1 MVSRRAI
8 LSRSRDDLAGDSH
21 PEMFSSHSEDQWFSK
36 EKLYKDH
43 IIEVLSKWDSI
54 DDEIWAKVIV
64 LERNR
69 RIAKAYARAPVLTV
83 NGSEDGFD
91 GFRIGVNGFDN
102 PLRDNKTTEFKDQI
116 GKGCKLKMDDSGNIL
131 VKRLS
136 RSNIYVKNTMEENAV
151 SNDILKLPN
160 GLLEFE
166 KPFKL
171 FDMKKFQQNVNREL
185 KRQYPERLKLETQC
199 ISTIALVKNEQE
211 VLDSPIWIMLINV
224 VALEMLKAKLPNSA
238 VPQQKNLSAPFPN
251 TRVSSDEDPYSL
263 SPAESSGSSGKG
275 PRHSRRDESGERQVR
290 DKDYYVPKNWAVRG
304 EISDVSEEYMVKG
317 YPRGRSKKTTDHQQE
332 DPYYHGL
339 SARVPAFA
347 TTKQEKESINYNQAS
362 RFKSPPRGGVAQL
375 PGPNPAWW
383 HSRMYQEENTVKG
396 EHQNYS
402 NILNV
407 LFFYLLEAPAKSKNP
422 LRNRVASPT
431 RPAIFRAGWK

>member
-1 MVSRRAI
+1 
-8 LSRSRDDLAGDSH
+8 
-21 PEMFSSHSEDQWFSK
+21 
-36 EKLYKDH
+36 
-43 IIEVLSKWDSI
+43 
-54 DDEIWAKVIV
+54 
-64 LERNR
+64 
-69 RIAKAYARAPVLTV
+69 
-83 NGSEDGFD
+83 
-91 GFRIGVNGFDN
+91 
-102 PLRDNKTTEFKDQI
+102 
-116 GKGCKLKMDDSGNIL
+116 
-131 VKRLS
+131 
-136 RSNIYVKNTMEENAV
+136 
-151 SNDILKLPN
+151 
-160 GLLEFE
+160 
-166 KPFKL
+166 
-171 FDMKKFQQNVNREL
+171 
-185 KRQYPERLKLETQC
+185 
-199 ISTIALVKNEQE
+199 
-211 VLDSPIWIMLINV
+211 
-224 VALEMLKAKLPNSA
+224 MLKSIFCMA

-383 HSRMYQEENTVKG
+383 HSRMYQEENTVK
-396 EHQNYS
+396 
-402 NILNV
+402 
-407 LFFYLLEAPAKSKNP
+407 EAPAKSKNP

>member
-1 MVSRRAI
+1 MLEDKMVSRRAI
-8 LSRSRDDLAGDSH
+8 LSRSRDDLAGDLQAD
-21 PEMFSSHSEDQWFSK
+21 MFSSPPEDQWFSK

-43 IIEVLSKWDSI
+43 IVEVLSKWDSI

-83 NGSEDGFD
+83 NGSEEGFD

-102 PLRDNKTTEFKDQI
+102 PLRDNKTEEFKEQI

-160 GLLEFE
+160 GVLEFE

-199 ISTIALVKNEQE
+199 ISTIAMVKSEAE
-211 VLDSPIWIMLINV
+211 VLDCPVWLMLINV
-224 VALEMLKAKLPNSA
+224 VALEMLKAKLPHSLA
-238 VPQQKNLSAPFPN
+238 GQQKGLLPSFHSN
-251 TRVSSDEDPYSL
+251 RVSSDEDPYSL

-275 PRHSRRDESGERQVR
+275 LRNSRREESGERK
-290 DKDYYVPKNWAVRG
+290 DKEYFPPKHWAVRG
-304 EISDVSEEYMVKG
+304 DPGDLAQGGGGGGGG
-317 YPRGRSKKTTDHQQE
+317 YHHHRARSKNPDRQRYQQE

-339 SARVPAFA
+339 SARVPVFPVS
-347 TTKQEKESINYNQAS
+347 KPDKESHNYSEAS
-362 RFKSPPRGGVAQL
+362 RLKSPSRGVAQL
-375 PGPNPAWW
+375 PGPGPSAWW
-383 HSRMYQEENTVKG
+383 HSRLYQETETVKG
-396 EHQNYS
+396 HD
-402 NILNV
+402 V
-407 LFFYLLEAPAKSKNP
+407 KSKQA
-422 LRNRVASPT
+422 RNRVASPT
-431 RPAIFRAGWK
+431 RPGFFRTSWK

>member
-8 LSRSRDDLAGDSH
+8 LSRSRDDLAGDLQADV
-21 PEMFSSHSEDQWFSK
+21 FSSQPEDQWFSK

-43 IIEVLSKWDSI
+43 IVEVLAKWDSI

-83 NGSEDGFD
+83 NGSEEGFD

-102 PLRDNKTTEFKDQI
+102 PLRDNKTQEFKEQI

-160 GLLEFE
+160 GVLEFE

-199 ISTIALVKNEQE
+199 ISTIAMVKSESE
-211 VLDSPIWIMLINV
+211 VLDCPVWLMLINV
-224 VALEMLKAKLPNSA
+224 VALEMLKAKLPHSLAGQHKGLLPSFHN
-238 VPQQKNLSAPFPN
+238 N
-251 TRVSSDEDPYSL
+251 RVSSDEDPYSL

-275 PRHSRRDESGERQVR
+275 LRNSRRDESGDRAGR
-290 DKDYYVPKNWAVRG
+290 DKEYLGPKHWAVRG
-304 EISDVSEEYMVKG
+304 DSSSDLPQG
-317 YPRGRSKKTTDHQQE
+317 YHRGRSKKPDQQRYHQE

-339 SARVPAFA
+339 SARVPVFPVS
-347 TTKQEKESINYNQAS
+347 KQEKESHNYEQAS
-362 RFKSPPRGGVAQL
+362 RLKSPSRGVAQL
-375 PGPNPAWW
+375 PGPGPSAWW
-383 HSRMYQEENTVKG
+383 HSRLYQETETVKD
-396 EHQNYS
+396 
-402 NILNV
+402 V
-407 LFFYLLEAPAKSKNP
+407 KSKQA
-422 LRNRVASPT
+422 RNRVASPA
-431 RPAIFRAGWK
+431 RPGFFRTSWK